1 MTTTTETRTITEVT
15 VDISVEWYKSRTWGY
30 CPRSEVRLY
39 LKDTDGNS
47 SFELWEGKASGC
59 GYDKLSAAI
68 ATAVNKSEAFCQ
80 FLAEHYADAIADQ
93 YGIAVRN
100 GRASFSGGVGI
111 RCFNDFAKDNG
122 SQEPIHKS
130 GKMYDAIEWKFSAK

>member
-1 MTTTTETRTITEVT
+1 METTNETRAIVAVT

-30 CPRSEVRLY
+30 CPRAEVRLY
-39 LKDTDGNS
+39 LKDTDGRS
-47 SFELWEGKASGC
+47 SFELLEGKASGY

-68 ATAVNKSEAFCQ
+68 AQAVNKSEAFCQ
-80 FLAEHYADAIADQ
+80 FLAENYAYAIADQ

-100 GRASFSGGVGI
+100 GKASFSPGVGVE
-111 RCFNDFAKDNG
+111 CFNRFAKNNG